1 MTIIVIA
8 VILVLIWSI
17 FTYNGFVSL
26 RNRADNA
33 WSDVD
38 VQLTRRHDLVPNLVA
53 VVQGYAA
60 HEKSTLEDV
69 IKLRAGI
76 EKLADIDEIGS
87 AESKLTESLKTLLFV
102 AESYPALKADANFR
116 QLQSQLVDIEDNI
129 QYARRYYNAVV
140 RDMNTKREAFPAS
153 IIASI
158 LQFKKLPYFQAEQ
171 DSRNPVAVS
180 FTEEEK

>member
-8 VILVLIWSI
+8 VILVIIWSI

-60 HEKSTLEDV
+60 PLWQVQYEDGKTV
-69 IKLRAGI
+69 YITQQGRAYN
-76 EKLADIDEIGS
+76 S
-87 AESKLTESLKTLLFV
+87 LTI
-102 AESYPALKADANFR
+102 N
-116 QLQSQLVDIEDNI
+116 
-129 QYARRYYNAVV
+129 NAVN
-140 RDMNTKREAFPAS
+140 R
-153 IIASI
+153 
-158 LQFKKLPYFQAEQ
+158 Q
-171 DSRNPVAVS
+171 
-180 FTEEEK
+180 